1 MTVSFQADADFNQT
15 ILLAAIRREPGLVF
29 QSAAAGGVIGI
40 PDQEVLA
47 RAAKAGRLLVAHDQR
62 TMPRH
67 FAEFVT
73 HETSAG
79 LLVVR
84 QSLPI
89 SLVVDDLLLIHAATE
104 AEEWVNRLGFLP
116 L

>member
-1 MTVSFQADADFNQT
+1 
-15 ILLAAIRREPGLVF
+15 
-29 QSAAAGGVIGI
+29 
-40 PDQEVLA
+40 
-47 RAAKAGRLLVAHDQR
+47 
-62 TMPRH
+62 MPRH
-67 FAEFVT
+67 FAKFII

-79 LLVVR
+79 LLIVR

-89 SLVVDDLLLIHAATE
+89 SVVVDDLLLIHATTE